1 MIVVTTPSKLN
12 VKVTGPG
19 VSRTV
24 AVGGAS
30 VRIVTNP
37 GTVDAIRF
45 AAIQAMFNRIYLGGF

>member
-1 MIVVTTPSKLN
+1 MISITTPPKLN

-24 AVGGAS
+24 AVGGVS

-37 GTVDAIRF
+37 GTTDAVRF